1 MLQAVV
7 FSRTLFTLSCIK
19 ILPNGNNKRE
29 KHGNRRLPNESRD
42 SLIKGVNHQVVEV
55 TKPTCEY
62 FERVIFFVKPEFSQ
76 VSEGTLR
83 ERAGKI
89 AGETGAPPPTKLKR
103 SRIVLAAKLIGSALI
118 GAAAALLISRFF

>member
-1 MLQAVV
+1 MQSVV
-7 FSRTLFTLSCIK
+7 FGRALFTLSCIK
-19 ILPNGNNKRE
+19 ILPNGNNKKE
-29 KHGNRRLPNESRD
+29 KTSESRD

-62 FERVIFFVKPEFSQ
+62 FERVIFFVKPEFSR

-83 ERAGKI
+83 ERAGEI

-103 SRIVLAAKLIGSALI
+103 SRILFAAKLIGSALV

>member
-1 MLQAVV
+1 MTA
-7 FSRTLFTLSCIK
+7 TIK
-19 ILPNGNNKRE
+19 E
-29 KHGNRRLPNESRD
+29 KKISESRD
-42 SLIKGVNHQVVEV
+42 ILIKGVNHQVVEV

-89 AGETGAPPPTKLKR
+89 AGETGAPPPTKLRKNKL
-103 SRIVLAAKLIGSALI
+103 IFVAKLVGSALV
-118 GAAAALLISRFF
+118 GAAVALVISKFVM

>member
-1 MLQAVV
+1 M
-7 FSRTLFTLSCIK
+7 
-19 ILPNGNNKRE
+19 NGADNNKIE
-29 KHGNRRLPNESRD
+29 KTSESRD

-89 AGETGAPPPTKLKR
+89 APVLIRASLSRAVGA
-103 SRIVLAAKLIGSALI
+103 ALC
-118 GAAAALLISRFF
+118 GAAAALLVSRFLM

>member
-7 FSRTLFTLSCIK
+7 FGRALFTLSCIK
-19 ILPNGNNKRE
+19 IIPDDNNKRE
-29 KHGNRRLPNESRD
+29 KTSESRD

-103 SRIVLAAKLIGSALI
+103 SRLILAARLVGSAI
-118 GAAAALLISRFF
+118 AGAAVALIVSRFIF